1 MKPILGSS
9 VTDIINVIIQG
20 LMIGGFYAILASGL
34 AMVFGVMKV
43 VNLAH
48 GDLLIFSAF
57 ILLIFMETLAHLPF
71 WVVASFAIGL
81 MFCIG
86 YLFQKFVIN
95 KTMGKELLPPLLIT
109 FGLSMILQNGML
121 EFFSADSKKI
131 SLGEMDS
138 LSFNLTND
146 IYIGVLPL
154 ITFVSAI
161 VLLATMQAF
170 ISRTRMGRLI
180 RAASDDPATL
190 AQFGEN
196 PKHIYAVAFGISLG
210 ICAIAAIFFATTTQ
224 FNPLS
229 GAPRLLNAF
238 EAIVIGGVSSIWGA
252 LAGALL
258 LGIAQSIGAYIDPT
272 LQNFFGHVL
281 FLIVLV
287 FKPEGLFGRKS

>member
-1 MKPILGSS
+1 M
-9 VTDIINVIIQG
+9 TDIINVIIQG
-20 LMIGGFYAILASGL
+20 LLIGGFYAILASGL
-34 AMVFGVMKV
+34 AMVFGVMKI

-57 ILLIFMETLAHLPF
+57 ILLIFMETFAHLPF

-154 ITFVSAI
+154 ITFVSAV
-161 VLLATMQAF
+161 VLLAALQAF
-170 ISRTRMGRLI
+170 ISKTRMGRLI

-196 PKHIYAVAFGISLG
+196 PKHIYAVAFGLSLG

-252 LAGALL
+252 LVGALL
-258 LGIAQSIGAYIDPT
+258 LGIAQSVGAYIDPT

>member
-1 MKPILGSS
+1 MKPILGSN

>member
-1 MKPILGSS
+1 VKPILGSS

>member
-1 MKPILGSS
+1 VKPILGSN